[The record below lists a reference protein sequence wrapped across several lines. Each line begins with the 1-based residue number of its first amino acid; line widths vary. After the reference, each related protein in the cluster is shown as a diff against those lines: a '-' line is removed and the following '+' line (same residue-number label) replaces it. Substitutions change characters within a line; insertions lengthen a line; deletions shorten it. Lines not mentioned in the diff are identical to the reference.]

1 MKDKKLTLM
10 GISHIENEKRLCIEV
25 GIEEDFYNKI
35 HKILKEMGLSEK
47 LYYEEL
53 IPLKER
59 VGEIVHMY
67 NDELS
72 LDIVYTSKNIIIIV
86 RGETPILAKFKKL
99 ILEFWDFNE

>member
-1 MKDKKLTLM
+1 MEDKKLTLM
-10 GISHIENEKRLCIEV
+10 GISHIENENRLCIEV
-25 GIEEDFYNKI
+25 SIEEDFYNKI
-35 HKILKEMGLSEK
+35 HKVFKEMGLSEK
-47 LYYEEL
+47 LYYEEF
-53 IPLKER
+53 IPLKGR

-86 RGETPILAKFKKL
+86 RGETPILEKFKKL